1 MENSINSNNAEF
13 ECFQNYSA
21 SEVFVQGIAGI
32 VNQGDVAGIV
42 KAQKLMF
49 VTKIIILIDYAN
61 SNQYFI
67 LF

>member
-13 ECFQNYSA
+13 ECFQNYTS

-32 VNQGDVAGIV
+32 VNQADVAGIV

-49 VTKIIILIDYAN
+49 VIKL
-61 SNQYFI
+61 
-67 LF
+67 